1 MPVNLHRWYF
11 RGAIITLGLVGLSLL
26 LMNLPGLPEFPVGLP
41 RTCITG
47 GWKFGL
53 LISHLLN
60 FALIPLAMK
69 AFYEG
74 LAVLGVPRQTLFLGQ
89 VGFGLMMVGIASEI
103 GLHVAQCWYYDS
115 DYSVLNFLFYF
126 FLVSGFILW
135 AESLVKHPDYM
146 NKGLRVLFAL
156 FLILVS
162 VFYVLG
168 YQTGDDRMKIPVF
181 IILTVIFTIL
191 TYRGYRLLNDKR
203 VFWVP
208 FFSVGVN
215 LLFVALLNQYG
226 GDPYENP
233 QVMWNALF
241 HIGHDV
247 LGTEAGLAIFAL
259 LMYFKGSKTSHLA

>member
-1 MPVNLHRWYF
+1 MNPHRWYF
-11 RGAIITLGLVGLSLL
+11 IGAVITVGIVGLSLL
-26 LMNLPGLPEFPVGLP
+26 LMSLPGLPEFPVGLP

-47 GWKFGL
+47 GWKLGL
-53 LISHLLN
+53 IISHVLN
-60 FALIPLAMK
+60 FALIPLAMN

-74 LAVLGVPRQTLFLGQ
+74 LAVLEVPRKTIFFGQ
-89 VGFGLMMVGIASEI
+89 VGFGLIMVGIASEI
-103 GLHVAQCWYYDS
+103 GLHVAQCWYYES

-135 AESLVKHPDYM
+135 AESLVKHPTQIGR
-146 NKGLRVLFAL
+146 GLRIFFA
-156 FLILVS
+156 ISLVFIS
-162 VFYVLG
+162 VFYLLG
-168 YQTGDDRMKIPVF
+168 YQTGEDRLKIPIF
-181 IILTVIFTIL
+181 IILTVIFSVL
-191 TYRGYRLLNDKR
+191 TYRGYRLLRDKR

-247 LGTEAGLAIFAL
+247 FGTEAGLAIFAL
-259 LMYFKGSKTSHLA
+259 LMYPKGLEMRRDC